1 MPKPLAV
8 QFAIFPAVVA
18 AVLTAAAIHA
28 QGPGRGAPPPPE
40 IRPANLIAN
49 AAPVRTCESL
59 TLVAL
64 PDTTID
70 SASLDPSDGSC
81 RITATVTH
89 PPSGDQVK
97 VFIGIPMKD
106 WNGRFE
112 GTGGGGFSGG
122 SAGGVR
128 QPVSIGYA
136 AGATDTGHTGAS
148 GSFALDGTGHLNWQL
163 IRDNAYLGI
172 HEMTTTGKALTQA
185 LYNTAPRESYFM
197 GCSTGGRQA
206 LSEAQRFPNDYNGI
220 VAGAPATNWTKL
232 HIEQMWGNLT
242 MMLAGNYVP
251 QCKLEAAT
259 NAAIAACDKIDGVLD
274 GVLEDPLRCGF
285 DPKELIGTRAG
296 DCGIFTE
303 ADAAVIRAI
312 WDGPKRRDGSF
323 LWYGLTRG
331 ASFAGLSGTGGT
343 PVTGM
348 PNNITLEWWRY
359 FLNQNPQWDWHTLTR
374 ESYENYW
381 TQSVEEFS
389 AVIATDNPDLTAFR
403 DHGGKAILWHGLAD
417 QLIYPQGTIDYYKRV
432 QQQMGG
438 ADKTSAFA
446 RLYLAPG
453 VAHCGGGAGPQPGGQ
468 LDALMHWVE
477 EGRAPETLAATKRDQ
492 TGKVTRTRPMC
503 QYPLVAKYKG
513 TGSTDEAS
521 NFTCS
526 AGF

>member
-1 MPKPLAV
+1 MSRPLAF
-8 QFAIFPAVVA
+8 QFAIFPSVIVAVLA
-18 AVLTAAAIHA
+18 AVAMHA

-40 IRPANLIAN
+40 IRPKNLVAN
-49 AAPVRTCESL
+49 ATPVRTCESL
-59 TLVAL
+59 TSVSL
-64 PDTTID
+64 PNTTMDAANID
-70 SASLDPSDGSC
+70 ATDGSC

-122 SAGGVR
+122 NANGVR
-128 QPVSIGYA
+128 QPLSIGYA

-148 GSFALDGTGHLNWQL
+148 GSFALDSTGHLNWQL

-185 LYNTAPRESYFM
+185 LYNTPPRESYFM
-197 GCSTGGRQA
+197 GCSTGGRQS
-206 LSEAQRFPNDYNGI
+206 LSEVQRYPEDYNGV

-232 HIEQMWGNLT
+232 HMEQMWGNLT
-242 MMLAGNYVP
+242 MLLAGNFVP
-251 QCKLEAAT
+251 QCKFEAAT
-259 NAAIAACDKIDGVLD
+259 NAAIAACDKLD
-274 GVLEDPLRCGF
+274 GVQDGVIGDPLRCNF
-285 DPKELIGTRAG
+285 DPKVLVGTTAG
-296 DCGIFTE
+296 NCGVITE

-312 WDGPKRRDGSF
+312 WEGPKRSDGSF

-343 PVTGM
+343 PVAGM
-348 PNNITLEWWRY
+348 PNAITLEWWRF

-374 ESYENYW
+374 EAYENYW

-389 AVIATDNPDLTAFR
+389 AVLATDNPNLAPFR
-403 DHGGKAILWHGLAD
+403 DRGGKVILWHGLAD
-417 QLIYPQGTIDYYKRV
+417 QLIYPQGTIDYYQRV
-432 QQQMGG
+432 QQQLGG
-438 ADKTSAFA
+438 TEKTSAFA

-468 LDALMHWVE
+468 LDALVHWVE
-477 EGRAPETLAATKRDQ
+477 DGKAPETLEAATRDQ
-492 TGKVTRTRPMC
+492 AGKVVRTRPLC

-526 AGF
+526 AEF

>member
-1 MPKPLAV
+1 MSKPLAI
-8 QFAIFPAVVA
+8 QFAIFPVVVA
-18 AVLTAAAIHA
+18 AVLSAVAVHA

-40 IRPANLIAN
+40 IRPKNLLASPT
-49 AAPVRTCESL
+49 PVRSCESL
-59 TLVAL
+59 TSVSL
-64 PDTTID
+64 PNTTID
-70 SASLDPSDGSC
+70 SAAIDATDGSC

-89 PPSGDQVK
+89 PPTGDAVK

-128 QPVSIGYA
+128 QPLSIGYA
-136 AGATDTGHTGAS
+136 AGATDTGHAGAS
-148 GSFALDGTGHLNWQL
+148 GSFVLDATGHLNWQL
-163 IRDNAYLGI
+163 LRDNAYLGI

-185 LYNTAPRESYFM
+185 LYNVAPAESYFM

-206 LSEAQRFPNDYNGI
+206 LSEVQRYPEDYNGV

-232 HIEQMWGNLT
+232 HMEQMWGNLT
-242 MMLAGNYVP
+242 MLLAGDFVP
-251 QCKLEAAT
+251 QCKLDAAT
-259 NAAIAACDKIDGVLD
+259 NAAIAACDKIDGVVD
-274 GVLEDPLRCGF
+274 GVIEDPLHCDF
-285 DPKELIGTRAG
+285 DPKVLVGTSAG
-296 DCGIFTE
+296 SCGIITE

-312 WDGPKRRDGSF
+312 WEGPRRKDGSF

-331 ASFAGLSGTGGT
+331 ASFAGLSA
-343 PVTGM
+343 PGM
-348 PNNITLEWWRY
+348 PNPITLEWWRF

-374 ESYENYW
+374 DAYENYW

-389 AVIATDNPDLTAFR
+389 AVLATDNADLTAFR
-403 DHGGKAILWHGLAD
+403 DRGSKLILWHGLAD
-417 QLIYPQGTIDYYKRV
+417 QLIYPQGSMDYYRRV

-438 ADKTSAFA
+438 SEKTSGFA

-453 VAHCGGGAGPQPGGQ
+453 VGHCGGGVGPQPGGQ
-468 LDALMHWVE
+468 LDAMVHWVE
-477 EGRAPETLAATKRDQ
+477 DGKAPETLTATKRDPA
-492 TGKVTRTRPMC
+492 GAVVRTRPMC

-513 TGSTDEAS
+513 RGSTDEAE
-521 NFTCS
+521 NFVCG